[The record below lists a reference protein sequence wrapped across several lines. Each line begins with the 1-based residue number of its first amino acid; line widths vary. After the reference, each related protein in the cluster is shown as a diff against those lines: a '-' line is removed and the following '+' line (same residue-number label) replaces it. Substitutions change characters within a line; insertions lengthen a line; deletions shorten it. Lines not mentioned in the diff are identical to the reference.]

1 MRSSEGA
8 AGASGPRSG
17 GVMPRRVVA
26 TAVVMATNGSP
37 APAGMWRDDWQSSP
51 ATNRLK
57 QRMVLWRSVALALA
71 VLGAVAAARGL
82 GDGNL
87 RRRQGRID
95 MDLMRQAVEQ
105 VRATG
110 LGRRGLSA
118 DRVEDLQRRVLYG
131 QEWRVTIQSASCVVD
146 E

>member
-1 MRSSEGA
+1 LFYSWLRERFGLERVFWDREDIPPGARWVDVVNERLRQSTALPMPGTTCSPSSI
-8 AGASGPRSG
+8 R
-17 GVMPRRVVA
+17 
-26 TAVVMATNGSP
+26 
-37 APAGMWRDDWQSSP
+37 
-51 ATNRLK
+51 K
-57 QRMVLWRSVALALA
+57 
-71 VLGAVAAARGL
+71 
-82 GDGNL
+82 
-87 RRRQGRID
+87 RRQGRID